1 MFKGIKKVIQPK
13 NNYPN
18 YIVQIFFK
26 GSKKPEKASVAE
38 EIKITNLRN
47 FYNDSLANEPEYDE
61 EEEEEEEEKKDQQE
75 DKDKV
80 IKIEEIIEVQK
91 KDNTSKE
98 NIKSPKENVIKIEEK
113 DDNNNNKN
121 DPDPDDKTAS
131 CHYITFDGED
141 IDITNKRAVNC
152 LEQNNNI
159 VLLKKFSKSKRY
171 LFLEEQFLYVA
182 KDLKQNKENININ
195 SNIKRVVKKYDI
207 GRLCEMDVKEENHKY
222 IFKLQFLRNDYFDKN
237 IKIFIFETSDGN
249 DFYEQLSDSLEKVE
263 STFFYDNSDDENE
276 GEEEEDDNNEVVDDS
291 MNDVDMSNR
300 QMNSINFRHGDND
313 LISSSRKKIA

>member
-1 MFKGIKKVIQPK
+1 M
-13 NNYPN
+13 
-18 YIVQIFFK
+18 
-26 GSKKPEKASVAE
+26 AE

-47 FYNDSLANEPEYDE
+47 FYNDSLVNEPEYDE

-159 VLLKKFSKSKRY
+159 VLLIKFSKSKRY
-171 LFLEEQFLYVA
+171 LF
-182 KDLKQNKENININ
+182 
-195 SNIKRVVKKYDI
+195 SS
-207 GRLCEMDVKEENHKY
+207 
-222 IFKLQFLRNDYFDKN
+222 
-237 IKIFIFETSDGN
+237 FE
-249 DFYEQLSDSLEKVE
+249 L
-263 STFFYDNSDDENE
+263 
-276 GEEEEDDNNEVVDDS
+276 
-291 MNDVDMSNR
+291 
-300 QMNSINFRHGDND
+300 
-313 LISSSRKKIA
+313 